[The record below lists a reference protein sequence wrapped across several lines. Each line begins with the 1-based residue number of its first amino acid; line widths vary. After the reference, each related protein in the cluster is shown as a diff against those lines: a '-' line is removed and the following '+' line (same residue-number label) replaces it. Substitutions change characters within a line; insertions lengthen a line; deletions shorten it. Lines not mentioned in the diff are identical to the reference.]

1 MSDTIELK
9 KDKRKLII
17 VLALVFVLA
26 LVIIFLLIKVYGN
39 QRDEQERQM
48 EELTE
53 QLEVVKSQ
61 NKELLSLS
69 KSLDKKGDSLK
80 RNLDIL
86 WPNRALVYNARL
98 RDKVAE
104 GLELKPGDVAMMK
117 ADSSKVI
124 ITEIIVGGNQF
135 TYYVHYLV
143 RNPKGEAKEVSP
155 FELQILPR

>member
-1 MSDTIELK
+1 MSDTTELK

-17 VLALVFVLA
+17 VLALVFVLSI
-26 LVIIFLLIKVYGN
+26 LVIFLLIRLFGN
-39 QRDEQERQM
+39 QRVEQERKLD
-48 EELTE
+48 ELTE
-53 QLEVVKSQ
+53 QLELIKTQ
-61 NKELLSLS
+61 NKELLSLN

-80 RNLDIL
+80 RNLDFL
-86 WPNRALVYNARL
+86 WPNRSLVYNARL

-143 RNPKGEAKEVSP
+143 RNQKGEAKEVSP
-155 FELQILPR
+155 FELYSLD